1 MKKLFVDTNILIDLL
16 SKRPPFYDAAAA
28 LFSLADQ
35 KKVILSVSSLTIAN
49 ACYVLRQQMDVNT
62 SKSIL
67 RKLRLIVHVIPLTD
81 KIVDLALN
89 DETFSDFEDAL
100 QYFSAMENQQEII
113 ISRNLKDFKNS
124 KIPTL
129 TAQQF
134 IESIH

>member
-16 SKRPPFYDAAAA
+16 SKRAPFYEAAAA

-35 KKVILSVSSLTIAN
+35 KKVNVSISSLTIAN
-49 ACYVLRQQMDVNT
+49 ACYVLRQQMDVNN

-67 RKLRLIVHVIPLTD
+67 RKLRLIVDVIPLTD
-81 KIVDLALN
+81 KVVDLALN
-89 DETFSDFEDAL
+89 DETFTDFEDAL

>member
-1 MKKLFVDTNILIDLL
+1 MKLHLGCGLNKKEGYVNCDI
-16 SKRPPFYDAAAA
+16 SKE
-28 LFSLADQ
+28 
-35 KKVILSVSSLTIAN
+35 
-49 ACYVLRQQMDVNT
+49 VN
-62 SKSIL
+62 
-67 RKLRLIVHVIPLTD
+67 PD

-89 DETFSDFEDAL
+89 DETFSDFGNAL

>member
-16 SKRPPFYDAAAA
+16 SKRAPFYEAAAA
-28 LFSLADQ
+28 LFSLADK
-35 KKVILSVSSLTIAN
+35 KKVNVSISSLTIAN
-49 ACYVLRQQMDVNT
+49 ACYVLRQQMDVNN

-67 RKLRLIVHVIPLTD
+67 RKLRLIVDVIPLTD
-81 KIVDLALN
+81 KVVDLALN
-89 DETFSDFEDAL
+89 DETFTDFEDAL